1 MILLSKQRLQGFSLI
16 ELVVY
21 MGILVLVSAGSVTLL
36 LSLQNQVYR
45 YQANQALTRNATSV
59 LERVMFDIRASD
71 TISGGTFGSNP
82 GALTILNGATS
93 TAYTV
98 SGGNLYVSVNGGTS
112 APLTGDPVSAASV
125 VFDQFSNGVS
135 KAVRI
140 KVTLQTTV
148 RGVSV
153 SETFTDT
160 AVLLSS
166 Y

>member
-1 MILLSKQRLQGFSLI
+1 MKHFSVERLKGFSLI

-36 LSLQNQVYR
+36 LSLQGQVYR
-45 YQANQALTRNATSV
+45 YQANQALTRNAASV
-59 LERVMFDIRASD
+59 LERVMFDIRAAD

-82 GALTILNGATS
+82 GALTLLNGATS

-98 SGGNLYVSVNGGTS
+98 SGGNLNISVNGG
-112 APLTGDPVSAASV
+112 AAVSLVGSQVSVASV
-125 VFDQFSNGVS
+125 VFDQFDNGIS
-135 KAVRI
+135 KAVRLSF
-140 KVTLQTTV
+140 TLQATV
-148 RGVSV
+148 RGVTV